1 MSQTIN
7 NESIIA
13 VLRQYFMGCP
23 YLRDGEFNIDYLP
36 DSRSYSLDPIPSEPV
51 YKEYVDGGKIYQFQ
65 YSFTSKEAY
74 DGDARTMIDNSFFYQ
89 NLADWIER
97 QDDEGLL
104 PGLEGRQ
111 AISNTLMSS
120 YYLFGSDADLAKYQ
134 VQLRLLYE

>member
-1 MSQTIN
+1 MPQTIN
-7 NESIIA
+7 NESVIA
-13 VLRQYFMGCP
+13 ALRQYFMSCP

-36 DSRSYSLDPIPSEPV
+36 DSRSYSLDPIPAEPV

-89 NLADWIER
+89 NLAD
-97 QDDEGLL
+97 
-104 PGLEGRQ
+104 LEGRQ
-111 AISNTLMSS
+111 VISNTLMSS

>member
-1 MSQTIN
+1 
-7 NESIIA
+7 
-13 VLRQYFMGCP
+13 MGCP

-36 DSRSYSLDPIPSEPV
+36 NGRSYSLDPIPSEPV

-74 DGDARTMIDNSFFYQ
+74 DGDSRTMIDNSFFYQ
-89 NLADWIER
+89 NLSEWVEQQNNEDI
-97 QDDEGLL
+97 L
-104 PGLEGRQ
+104 PELKGRQ
-111 AISNTLMSS
+111 VISNTLMSS